1 MNFAKSPPNPARGH
15 TGGVPCRM
23 APLGRPGCANGTCF
37 HAPALVVVPA
47 APAQGYAPG
56 ADFFK
61 IRDAAEN

>member
-23 APLGRPGCANGTCF
+23 VPLCRPGCANGTCF

-47 APAQGYAPG
+47 APAQGCALG